1 MRWSEVLQLQPALKS
16 QDEGASEVASPYHSV
31 SHVAWD
37 YHSHT
42 RPSITIRVPPVP
54 FNLSQLNS
62 KTCGGI
68 LQMDAKFLLG
78 SLLASGICMP
88 ETGWGMFGMQ
98 SWVLNAHH
106 VVVSCIQVSVID
118 TATCSTTIPV
128 HDPNQEMTAE
138 STARTNE
145 NGWIVRS
152 VPRLKTE
159 KGRFCS
165 WNHVLGF
172 MNEQRNTC
180 KQPPPTKSFQTLVA
194 ALTWHS
200 MSFDLDHWICFNL
213 C

>member
-1 MRWSEVLQLQPALKS
+1 MKGPQRLLHPTILFRTCHEITIPIPGRPLRY
-16 QDEGASEVASPYHSV
+16 EYHLC
-31 SHVAWD
+31 
-37 YHSHT
+37 
-42 RPSITIRVPPVP
+42 PSICHNQ
-54 FNLSQLNS
+54 NL

-68 LQMDAKFLLG
+68 LQTDAKFLLG

-88 ETGWGMFGMQ
+88 ETGWGMLGLQ

-172 MNEQRNTC
+172 INKQRNSC

-200 MSFDLDHWICFNL
+200 ISFDLDHWICFNL

>member
-1 MRWSEVLQLQPALKS
+1 MQWSEFLQLQPALKS

-37 YHSHT
+37 YHSHA
-42 RPSITIRVPPVP
+42 RPSITIRPVP
-54 FNLSQLNS
+54 FNLSQLNL

-88 ETGWGMFGMQ
+88 ETEWGMFGMQ
-98 SWVLNAHH
+98 SWALNAHH

-118 TATCSTTIPV
+118 TETCSTTIPV

-172 MNEQRNTC
+172 MNKQRNTC
-180 KQPPPTKSFQTLVA
+180 KQPPPTKWFQTLVA

-200 MSFDLDHWICFNL
+200 ISFDLDHWICYNL